1 MIVRDLGIIPN
12 DSPLIS
18 IQRELR
24 SSLSDQHAPD
34 ELLLHSGGPLS
45 DISQSSLL
53 MGPPSHRT
61 IFIQPENHQS
71 SSINRN
77 PLDGDLTF
85 HASNPLIVKH
95 QEWKTSSWVTVE
107 ASTAESLSEAMRKT
121 CEHECLQSPEGMPSL
136 GSVTGILNYDL
147 VQWTSPVGIKHIPSS
162 NSILGIMYRISGYIF
177 HNRYTN
183 KIYLVSDENQPW

>member
-1 MIVRDLGIIPN
+1 
-12 DSPLIS
+12 
-18 IQRELR
+18 
-24 SSLSDQHAPD
+24 
-34 ELLLHSGGPLS
+34 
-45 DISQSSLL
+45 

-71 SSINRN
+71 SSINKN

-95 QEWKTSSWVTVE
+95 QEWKSGSWITVE
-107 ASTAESLSEAMRKT
+107 ISTAESLSEAMRKT

-162 NSILGIMYRISGYIF
+162 NSVLGIMYRISGYIF
-177 HNRYTN
+177 HNRSTN
-183 KIYLVSDENQPW
+183 KIYLVADENHPWSNITDIFPQEYLNNPFLSMEMLNLQQIQIVIILIKFVKSSSQYEEAINTK